1 MPLLVFLVDTSSS
14 MNQRTHLG
22 TTLLDIAKGAVET
35 FMKLRS
41 RDQASRT
48 DRFML
53 VSCDEPPG
61 TIKAGWKDNHLAFMN
76 ELKNLQATSL
86 TGLGQSLK
94 MTFDLVN
101 INRLYSGIDNYGQGR
116 NPFYLEPA
124 MIIAITDG
132 HRLTNNNGVQDE
144 LLLPMSMAIQGGELT
159 KEPFRWDQRL
169 FSLVLRIPGVAPV
182 DNDRSNTMVSVDGS
196 PINAMCE
203 VTGGRSYAV
212 TSMKTLN
219 QCLESL
225 VQKVQNGV
233 VVNFEKVGSDPAP
246 LPNDVK
252 PLPGSRSPMPHE
264 GEGPVNGFI
273 PSNGL
278 TDNKQSETESKE
290 AKMPTQSGSSLSN
303 LNVPNANGNA
313 RSNTASPVPPDKSWH
328 NCRKLIYVRPNPK
341 TGLPMGQWPIPES
354 FWPDVNAPTLQ
365 PRDAQ
370 PAVKFMCT
378 NCEPMLLD
386 NLPFDKYE
394 LEPSPLT
401 QYILERR
408 NPNVCWQV
416 FVANSGKNNE
426 LGHPFGYLKA
436 SSNLVSVNLFIMPY
450 NYPVLLPLLDDLFKV
465 HRLKPSPMWRQAFE
479 NYLRDVPSYYA
490 GPLKI
495 ALRRMGAPNVIP
507 DGMENCLSYTVVTYL
522 KRLKQQS
529 KVEADRMAAMIAKK
543 QIQSEVGIKVMPRSQ
558 MPSLAARKDFQQLLQ
573 AITGETVTVRPDSNI
588 TEFPNFTLHVSDRNI
603 RPQTYRNSFD
613 IPRKELLDQLVRMRT
628 NFLQLALSKSAR
640 FMNEDKVHSIPMAEM
655 GNYQEYLKRMPSPLR
670 EADPAPA
677 RLHTFG
683 NPFKLA
689 SDKDKQRVMV
699 DEADVNEAMTG
710 PQQRRRLSDSPPG
723 SPSPKR
729 VRSPA
734 TTPPSRRPT
743 SPGVQGGIILK
754 KPLAQLLQS
763 IKKATYDALNAGSV
777 EDSSKQDTKQ
787 STETNQTPVSSE
799 EKTTTASSDSVQGTQ
814 NKSVDPELDQLNMV
828 DQGLSVV
835 DQDLAMT
842 TELITDAFMSEL
854 EMAPGRTPEDNGRR
868 SPTNE
873 RNPGKRTM
881 KEENVAE
888 ANAKLKREI
897 VKEVRKPGRDFS
909 RLFMHLHT
917 LQGDL
922 DTKMVFVNGIIR
934 EAGRF
939 KRRRL
944 IEMLE
949 AFQQA
954 LAKYEMNHNN
964 GGGGA
969 AMGNAKKKNKK
980 IKRNH
985 IVASGTPR

>member
-1 MPLLVFLVDTSSS
+1 
-14 MNQRTHLG
+14 
-22 TTLLDIAKGAVET
+22 
-35 FMKLRS
+35 
-41 RDQASRT
+41 
-48 DRFML
+48 
-53 VSCDEPPG
+53 
-61 TIKAGWKDNHLAFMN
+61 MN
-76 ELKNLQATSL
+76 ELKNLQASSL
-86 TGLGQSLK
+86 TGLGQALK
-94 MTFDLVN
+94 TTFDLVN

-132 HRLTNNNGVQDE
+132 HRLTNNNSVQDE
-144 LLLPMSMAIQGGELT
+144 LSLPMSMAIPGSELT

-169 FSLVLRIPGVAPV
+169 FSLVLRIPGTAPL
-182 DNDRSNTMVSVDGS
+182 DNDRSGSMVSVDGS

-233 VVNFEKVGSDPAP
+233 VVNFEKVGSDPVSQS
-246 LPNDVK
+246 NDESNDGK
-252 PLPGSRSPMPHE
+252 SQAQ
-264 GEGPVNGFI
+264 NGTI
-273 PSNGL
+273 S
-278 TDNKQSETESKE
+278 
-290 AKMPTQSGSSLSN
+290 SN
-303 LNVPNANGNA
+303 LAVPNINNNA
-313 RSNTASPVPPDKSWH
+313 RLNTASPVPDNSWH

-341 TGLPMGQWPIPES
+341 TGLPLGHWPIPES

-416 FVANSGKNNE
+416 FVSNSGRNSE

-436 SSNLVSVNLFIMPY
+436 SSNLTAVNLFIMPY

-465 HRLKPSPMWRQAFE
+465 HRLKPTLVWRQAFE
-479 NYLRDVPSYYA
+479 TYLREVPSYYA

-543 QIQSEVGIKVMPRSQ
+543 QKLSDVGVKVTPRSQ

-573 AITGETVTVRPDSNI
+573 AITGETVSMRPDSNI
-588 TEFPNFTLHVSDRNI
+588 TEFPGYTLHVKDRSI
-603 RPQTYRNSFD
+603 RPRTYRNPFD

-640 FMNEDKVHSIPMAEM
+640 FMNEDTVHSIPMAEM

-689 SDKDKQRVMV
+689 SDKDKQKFMV

-710 PQQRRRLSDSPPG
+710 PQQQQQRRRLSSDSPPG
-723 SPSPKR
+723 SPAAKR
-729 VRSPA
+729 ARSPA
-734 TTPPSRRPT
+734 TAPPSRRPT

-754 KPLAQLLQS
+754 KPLAQLIQ
-763 IKKATYDALNAGSV
+763 
-777 EDSSKQDTKQ
+777 SKQKAVSNAAASGSLMPAVETK
-787 STETNQTPVSSE
+787 PSSE
-799 EKTTTASSDSVQGTQ
+799 PVIQENSINLPMNIATEPASQ
-814 NKSVDPELDQLNMV
+814 NNAKDVEFEQHPLPE
-828 DQGLSVV
+828 
-835 DQDLAMT
+835 
-842 TELITDAFMSEL
+842 SEL
-854 EMAPGRTPEDNGRR
+854 TNHVEVERTIQPVERELLARLGSANRTGMPIGQHVSLTDIRTVKR
-868 SPTNE
+868 SNS
-873 RNPGKRTM
+873 
-881 KEENVAE
+881 EENVAE
-888 ANAKLKREI
+888 INSKLKQAI
-897 VKEVRKPGRDFS
+897 VKEVRKPGKDFS
-909 RLFMHLHT
+909 RLFVHLNAI
-917 LQGDL
+917 QGDL
-922 DTKMVFVNGIIR
+922 DTKYLFVNSIIR

-944 IEMLE
+944 IELLE
-949 AFQQA
+949 TFQQSIV
-954 LAKYEMNHNN
+954 KYEMNH
-964 GGGGA
+964 GTA
-969 AMGNAKKKNKK
+969 AAATAVTSAPSKKKMN
-980 IKRNH
+980 RNH
-985 IVASGTPR
+985 VVASAAPR

>member
-1 MPLLVFLVDTSSS
+1 MPLLVFLVDTSAS

-22 TTLLDIAKGAVET
+22 TTLLDIAKGAVEI
-35 FMKLRS
+35 FMKLRA

-48 DRFML
+48 DRYML

-61 TIKAGWKDNHLAFMN
+61 TIKCGWKDNHMTFMN

-86 TGLGQSLK
+86 TGLGQALK
-94 MTFDLVN
+94 TTFDLVN

-132 HRLTNNNGVQDE
+132 HRLTNNSSVQDE
-144 LLLPMSMAIQGGELT
+144 LSLPMSMAIPGSELT

-182 DNDRSNTMVSVDGS
+182 DNDRSGSMVSMDGS

-233 VVNFEKVGSDPAP
+233 VVNFEKVGSDPV
-246 LPNDVK
+246 LQSNDESNEGK
-252 PLPGSRSPMPHE
+252 SQAGSLS
-264 GEGPVNGFI
+264 
-273 PSNGL
+273 S
-278 TDNKQSETESKE
+278 
-290 AKMPTQSGSSLSN
+290 SSLT
-303 LNVPNANGNA
+303 VPNVNNNA
-313 RSNTASPVPPDKSWH
+313 RVNTASPVPDSSWH
-328 NCRKLIYVRPNPK
+328 SCRKLIYVRPNPK
-341 TGLPMGQWPIPES
+341 TGLPLGHWPIPES

-416 FVANSGKNNE
+416 FVSNSGRNSE

-436 SSNLVSVNLFIMPY
+436 SSNLTSVNLFIMPY

-465 HRLKPSPMWRQAFE
+465 HRLKPTLGWRQAFE
-479 NYLRDVPSYYA
+479 AYLREVPSYYA

-529 KVEADRMAAMIAKK
+529 KVEADRMAATIAKK
-543 QIQSEVGIKVMPRSQ
+543 QKLSDTGVKVTPRSQ

-573 AITGETVTVRPDSNI
+573 AITGETVSVRPDSNI
-588 TEFPNFTLHVSDRNI
+588 AEFPGYTLRVKDRSV
-603 RPQTYRNSFD
+603 RPRTYRNPFD

-628 NFLQLALSKSAR
+628 NFLQLALAKSAR
-640 FMNEDKVHSIPMAEM
+640 FMNEDTVHSIPMAEM

-689 SDKDKQRVMV
+689 SDKDKQKFMV

-710 PQQRRRLSDSPPG
+710 PGQQQQRRRLSSDSPPG
-723 SPSPKR
+723 SPAAKR
-729 VRSPA
+729 ARSPA
-734 TTPPSRRPT
+734 ATPPSRRPT

-754 KPLAQLLQS
+754 KPLAQLVQ
-763 IKKATYDALNAGSV
+763 
-777 EDSSKQDTKQ
+777 SKQKVASNAAPSGSTTPAGEPKPPSEPSQ
-787 STETNQTPVSSE
+787 ENSASPSPNVPTETTNQNNALEVEFEQPPRPRP
-799 EKTTTASSDSVQGTQ
+799 G
-814 NKSVDPELDQLNMV
+814 PELTNHVEAERTAQPV
-828 DQGLSVV
+828 
-835 DQDLAMT
+835 AR
-842 TELITDAFMSEL
+842 ELPA
-854 EMAPGRTPEDNGRR
+854 GRTGKAIGQRDPLVDGR
-868 SPTNE
+868 TA
-873 RNPGKRTM
+873 KRVNND
-881 KEENVAE
+881 ESVAE
-888 ANAKLKREI
+888 VNAKLKQLI
-897 VKEVRKPGRDFS
+897 VKEVRKPGKDFS
-909 RLFMHLHT
+909 RLFVHLNAI
-917 LQGDL
+917 QGDL
-922 DTKMVFVNGIIR
+922 DTKYLFVNSIIR

-949 AFQQA
+949 TFQQSVVR
-954 LAKYEMNHNN
+954 YETNH
-964 GGGGA
+964 GGGVASGGGA
-969 AMGNAKKKNKK
+969 ATANISAPPKKKN
-980 IKRNH
+980 RNH
-985 IVASGTPR
+985 LVAPR